1 MAVRAGLASIAAL
14 LLAGVATVPA
24 FAQESGDNEPVYI
37 EADTMS
43 EDRGSGA
50 YIARGNVEARQ
61 GDRTVTADELEYR
74 PETGRVIARGNVTIY
89 SADAPPQYADEVEL
103 DDQMGSG
110 IATGFSTLMENNGRA
125 AAAHAVRRGNG
136 TLELRDAYYTA
147 CQLCSETGHEPT
159 WRLRAQRVVQDTEDQ
174 MIYYENVRFEAL
186 GVPVFYA
193 PAFAHPDPSSERR
206 SGFLFPTVGVS
217 SRLGLS
223 YQQPYYW
230 AISPY
235 QDFTFSPRVMT
246 NVRPLLIGEYR
257 KRFYSGRLGFEGS
270 ITYEREIDGDGNRFG
285 EDALRYHLFGGG
297 EFEISDQWD
306 WGFGVQIASDDLHI
320 RRYDL
325 NELYQDYPGLVE
337 TNAGR
342 LTSQLYLQGQGQ
354 NYYAEVAGAAF
365 QSLIVGENDDLLP
378 VAAPMADYRTTTQ
391 VGEHGGF
398 LRTRLN
404 TISLT
409 RDAGIDYRRA
419 SAQADWSARWIAP
432 QGLVLE
438 PFAFARADY
447 YALEDLPGAMPAD
460 PLTSDSFGRFLGM
473 AGAELS
479 WPLYRP
485 GQSVDS
491 ILEPVIQV
499 VAASDD
505 DHAGRIPNEDSQNV
519 DLTESVIFATNRS
532 PGYDLWEEGLRVT
545 FGGRYN
551 ATFSNGYEFSAFVGQ
566 SRRLDGDPVF
576 DAGSGLRPD
585 DSDIVADFGVDL
597 NSFIVN
603 ANSRIDPESGS
614 INRLN
619 LSTYGTIGPVTTIL
633 SYSRFDDS
641 QVLPGPREEA
651 YLALSTRLTDHW
663 SFGYSVTRD
672 LEAGVSRLQTAGFT
686 YRDYCTELGIL
697 YAREN
702 YSYGI
707 LGPSESIQIRLT
719 LFTLGSVGSED

>member
-1 MAVRAGLASIAAL
+1 MAVRAGLASLAAL
-14 LLAGVATVPA
+14 FLAGAASVPA
-24 FAQESGDNEPVYI
+24 IAQDSGDDEPVYI

-125 AAAHAVRRGNG
+125 AAAHAVRRSNG

-159 WRLRAQRVVQDTEDQ
+159 WRLRAQRVVQDTDDQ

-235 QDFTFSPRVMT
+235 QDFTFAPRVMT
-246 NVRPLLIGEYR
+246 NVRPILLGEYR

-285 EDALRYHLFGGG
+285 DDALRYHLFGGG
-297 EFEISDQWD
+297 EFEISEQWD
-306 WGFGVQIASDDLHI
+306 WGFGVQVASDDLHL
-320 RRYDL
+320 RRYDI

-337 TNAGR
+337 TNVGR
-342 LTSQLYLQGQGQ
+342 LTSQLYLQGQGT
-354 NYYAEVAGAAF
+354 NYYAEAISAAF
-365 QSLIVGENDDLLP
+365 QSLRVGENDDTLP
-378 VAAPMADYRTTTQ
+378 VVAPLADYRVTFDL
-391 VGEHGGF
+391 GRNAGF
-398 LRTRLN
+398 LRTRVN
-404 TISLT
+404 AVGLT

-432 QGLVLE
+432 AGLVLE
-438 PFAFARADY
+438 PFAMARADY
-447 YALEDLPGAMPAD
+447 YSLEDVPGALPTD
-460 PLTSDSFGRFLGM
+460 PLTSDSFGRTVGL

-485 GQSVDS
+485 GATSDF
-491 ILEPVIQV
+491 IIEPVVQV
-499 VAASDD
+499 VAASDAND
-505 DHAGRIPNEDSQNV
+505 AARIPNEDSQSV
-519 DLTESVIFATNRS
+519 DLTEAVLLAANRS
-532 PGYDLWEEGLRVT
+532 PGFDVWEEGVRVT
-545 FGGRYN
+545 YGAR
-551 ATFSNGYEFSAFVGQ
+551 FSADWQDGPAISGFLGQ
-566 SRRLDGDPVF
+566 SHRLDGNPVF
-576 DAGSGLRPD
+576 NAGSGLQGD
-585 DSDIVADFGVDL
+585 ESDVVASFDVDL
-597 NSFIVN
+597 SNFHVT
-603 ANSRIDPESGS
+603 ADTRIDPNSGS
-614 INRLN
+614 LNRVN
-619 LSTYGTIGPVTTIL
+619 LSAYGNYGPVSAGIGYT
-633 SYSRFDDS
+633 RFDDS

-651 YLALSTRLTDHW
+651 RINFATRLTDSW
-663 SFGYSVTRD
+663 SFGYTMTRD
-672 LEAGVSRLQTAGFT
+672 LENDVSRLQTAGFT
-686 YRDYCTELGIL
+686 YRDYCTELAIF
-697 YAREN
+697 YEREN
-702 YSYGI
+702 YSYGV